1 MSAVS
6 LRICATNRERF
17 ALPVHAWENLGVEEV
32 ACLAQCGDCEA
43 GPFVERNGELIFAD
57 SVEELAARLAGPS

>member
-1 MSAVS
+1 MA

-17 ALPVHAWENLGVEEV
+17 ALPVQAWERLGVQEV

-43 GPFVERNGELIFAD
+43 GPFAELNGELVFAESLD
-57 SVEELAARLAGPS
+57 ELVARLEESP